1 MVTDLAAKLYHSLY
15 GRFTALHILSQH
27 KERNMDIVFLN
38 SIKKCLCILSR
49 TIIKGQSDHRALL
62 GRIIRA
68 ILIKIIVLHTF
79 LHPSGL
85 HVSLF
90 IKAVCCSVNIRKTIY
105 IICTIWILI
114 PLSCR
119 ILMPSR
125 SHNRK
130 PFACCTALYRHHRC
144 IRTGIRAVCIRNSR
158 IRRCRTVLR
167 TAVCGSSGGI
177 CLDIYCLRILIA
189 SAAYMV
195 DDGKN
200 YPSNN
205 KNQQKNRRKHTGY
218 PLHHPPPSYLLLLS
232 AHSLAQNSFVHLIIS
247 PSIYL

>member
-1 MVTDLAAKLYHSLY
+1 MIPSMVTDLAAKLYHSLY

-27 KERNMDIVFLN
+27 KERNMDIIFLN

-49 TIIKGQSDHRALL
+49 TIIKSQSDHRALL

-105 IICTIWILI
+105 IICTIRILI

-144 IRTGIRAVCIRNSR
+144 IRTGIRAVCIRSSR

-177 CLDIYCLRILIA
+177 CLNIYCLRILIA
-189 SAAYMV
+189 SAACMV

-205 KNQQKNRRKHTGY
+205 KNQQKNRRNYTGY
-218 PLHHPPPSYLLLLS
+218 PLHHPPPS
-232 AHSLAQNSFVHLIIS
+232 
-247 PSIYL
+247 